1 MKIGILPLFSKGFI
15 DNGAWCRP
23 FLQAVEAAGAES
35 VWTVEHPIVAE
46 DYEQLYSYS
55 EDGKAPFQAD
65 TVMPD
70 PLEWLG
76 FAAGCT
82 STIKLGT
89 GVLLLPLH
97 SPIIIAKRIATL
109 DALSNGRVLLGVGIG
124 WQKEEFAAVSVP
136 YNERGRRFD
145 EGIDAVR
152 ALWRDDI
159 ASYDGTYY
167 QFKRVHSDPK
177 PANPNLVPLIIGGST
192 EVAARRAGR
201 TGDGFFPHAIS
212 PDDFAKLIEVMKASA
227 NEAGRDPARIELTV
241 SPSSYR
247 FGSTLDLGVCKAYAE
262 IGVTRIVSSAFEAG
276 GTEPADMQRYIR
288 RIQDE
293 IVARL

>member
-15 DNGAWCRP
+15 DNGAWCKP
-23 FLQAVEAAGAES
+23 FLQTVEAAGAES

-46 DYEQLYSYS
+46 NYEELYSYS
-55 EDGKAPFQAD
+55 EDGKAPFQPD

-82 STIKLGT
+82 TDLKLGT

-97 SPIIIAKRIATL
+97 SPIIIAKRVATL
-109 DALSNGRVLLGVGIG
+109 DALSNGRVLLGIGLG

-136 YNERGRRFD
+136 YNERGRRMD

-152 ALWRDDI
+152 SLWRDSP
-159 ASYDGTYY
+159 ASYDGKYY
-167 QFKRVHSDPK
+167 QFNRVYSDPK
-177 PANPNLVPLIIGGST
+177 PPNPNLVPLIIGGST

-212 PDDFAKLIEVMKASA
+212 PDDFGKLIEVMKASA
-227 NEAGRDPARIELTV
+227 KEAGRDPAKIELSV
-241 SPSSYR
+241 SPSAYKY
-247 FGSTLDLGVCKAYAE
+247 GATLDLGICKAYAD
-262 IGVTRIVSSAFEAG
+262 IGVTRLVGSAYEAG
-276 GTEPADMQRYIR
+276 GTEPADMERYVKR
-288 RIQDE
+288 LQDD

>member
-15 DNGAWCRP
+15 DNARWCKP
-23 FLQAVEAAGAES
+23 FLQTIEAAGVES

-46 DYEQLYSYS
+46 NYEQLYSYS
-55 EDGKAPFQAD
+55 EDGRAPFTND
-65 TVMPD
+65 TIMPD

-82 STIKLGT
+82 EKLKLGT

-97 SPIIIAKRIATL
+97 SPIIIAKRVATL
-109 DALSNGRVLLGVGIG
+109 DALSNGRVLLGIGLG
-124 WQKEEFAAVSVP
+124 WQKEEFAAVCVP
-136 YNERGRRFD
+136 YNERGKRLD

-159 ASYDGTYY
+159 ASYDGKYY
-167 QFKRVHSDPK
+167 QFHRVHSDPK

-212 PDDFAKLIEVMKASA
+212 PDDFGALIETMKTAA
-227 NEAGRDPARIELTV
+227 KEAGRDPAAIELSV

-247 FGSTLDLGVCKAYAE
+247 FGCSLDLGVCKAYAQL
-262 IGVTRIVSSAFEAG
+262 GVARLIISAYEAG
-276 GTEPADMQRYIR
+276 GTEPAAIERYVKR
-288 RIQDE
+288 FQDE

>member
-46 DYEQLYSYS
+46 NYEQLYSYS
-55 EDGKAPFQAD
+55 EDGTAPFQPD

-70 PLEWLG
+70 PLEWLS

-82 STIKLGT
+82 TSLKLGT

-97 SPIIIAKRIATL
+97 SPIIIAKRVATL
-109 DALSNGRVLLGVGIG
+109 DALSAGRVLLGIGLG

-136 YNERGRRFD
+136 YNERGRRMD
-145 EGIDAVR
+145 EAIDAVR
-152 ALWRDDI
+152 ALWRDSP
-159 ASYDGTYY
+159 ATYDGKYY
-167 QFKRVHSDPK
+167 QFHRVYSDPK

-212 PDDFAKLIEVMKASA
+212 PDDFGKLIEIMKGAA
-227 NEAGRDPARIELTV
+227 KEAGRDPAGIELSV

-247 FGSTLDLGVCKAYAE
+247 HGATLDLGICKAYAD
-262 IGVTRIVSSAFEAG
+262 IGVTRLVGSAYESG
-276 GTEPADMQRYIR
+276 GTGPADMERYVKR
-288 RIQDE
+288 LQDE

>member
-15 DNGAWCRP
+15 DNGRWCKS
-23 FLQAVEAAGAES
+23 FLETIDGIGVES

-55 EDGKAPFQAD
+55 QDGKAPFQAD

-82 STIKLGT
+82 TKIKLGT

-97 SPIIIAKRIATL
+97 SPIIIAKRVATL
-109 DALSNGRVLLGVGIG
+109 DALSGGRVLLGIGLG
-124 WQKEEFAAVSVP
+124 WQKEEFAAVHVP
-136 YNERGRRFD
+136 YNERGRRLD
-145 EGIDAVR
+145 EGIDACR

-159 ASYDGTYY
+159 ASYDGKYY
-167 QFKRVHSDPK
+167 QFHRVHSDPK
-177 PANPNLVPLIIGGST
+177 PANPNLVPLLIGGST

-212 PDDFAKLIEVMKASA
+212 PDDFAKLIEIMKVSA
-227 NEAGRDPARIELTV
+227 KDAGRDASKIELTV
-241 SPSSYR
+241 SPSAYR
-247 FGSTLDLGVCKAYAE
+247 FGSTLDLGIVRAYADL
-262 IGVTRIVSSAFEAG
+262 GVSRILVGAFEAG
-276 GTEPADMQRYIR
+276 GTEPADIERFVKR
-288 RIQDE
+288 VQDE
-293 IVARL
+293 VVARL